1 MATITDG
8 LKDIFL
14 AGVGA
19 LAITGEKAK
28 ELVDVL
34 VEKGELTVEEGKK
47 VTADLADKAG
57 EAGKNIQYGALEAR
71 MSVMSKEEREAFAA
85 KAAEIAARPDD
96 SLKEK
101 GEAALEDAKEA
112 AGDAAKGAKSAAAT
126 ALAGAMKVASSAQ
139 NAVEGAV
146 EEAKEVVDEAK
157 EKLANQDTEKQKTSK
172 KTVAEKPK
180 KKSK

>member
-47 VTADLADKAG
+47 VTADLASKAG
-57 EAGKNIQYGALEAR
+57 DTGKNIQYGALEAR
-71 MSVMSKEEREAFAA
+71 MSLMSKEEREAFAA
-85 KAAEIAARPDD
+85 KAAEIAARPTEEPAEGVAGVVEDVKD
-96 SLKEK
+96 I
-101 GEAALEDAKEA
+101 AEDAAENVKKT
-112 AGDAAKGAKSAAAT
+112 AKKAKA
-126 ALAGAMKVASSAQ
+126 
-139 NAVEGAV
+139 AVEDVV
-146 EEAKEVVDEAK
+146 EEAKE
-157 EKLANQDTEKQKTSK
+157 
-172 KTVAEKPK
+172 TVAEKPK